1 MRTKAHSFHSYRNRD
16 KENIMAKADKKEQSK
31 QLSVPD
37 RNWMPASFDDME
49 RWFEDFF
56 RRPLFPGM
64 PIPRFAPLAR
74 EAIVPSIDVF
84 EKENEVVVKAELPGI
99 SKDDLEVSVTE
110 NRVTIS
116 GEKKAEEQVEK
127 KDFYRLE
134 RSYGSFSRTVRL
146 PTETVAE
153 QAKASFN
160 DGVLEIRIPK
170 TKEAKE
176 KVRKIEIE

>member
-1 MRTKAHSFHSYRNRD
+1 MG
-16 KENIMAKADKKEQSK
+16 KEEKKDQKK

-37 RNWMPASFDDME
+37 RSWMPSSFDDME
-49 RWFEDFF
+49 RLFEDFF

-64 PIPRFAPLAR
+64 LMPRFGPLAR
-74 EAIVPSIDVF
+74 EAVVPTIDVF
-84 EKENEVVVKAELPGI
+84 EKESEVVVKAELPGI
-99 SKDDLEVSVTE
+99 SKGDLEVSVTG
-110 NRVTIS
+110 NHVTIS
-116 GEKKAEEQVEK
+116 GEKKAEEKVEK

-153 QAKASFN
+153 QAKASFK

-170 TKEAKE
+170 TEEAKE